1 MITFDYCIIDLFEKG
16 LITEDT
22 AIAYAS
28 NRAGVNRGI
37 DSIKNVRGE
46 KTTTLGTLE
55 VDNLYGKT
63 KKDYKTNT
71 WSTS

>member
-1 MITFDYCIIDLFEKG
+1 MITFDYCIVDLFEKG
-16 LITEDT
+16 LITEAT

-28 NRAGVNRGI
+28 NRANVNRGI

-46 KTTTLGTLE
+46 KTTDLGTLE
-55 VDNLYGKT
+55 VDKSYGKP